1 MDGGG
6 RVVFALKSFRSA
18 KSPEWLEAS
27 PGDKMVLP
35 RPLRRAVRF
44 VGSLAAGRI
53 NIPRHVGSVAVLAF
67 YGLTGVYAFSITGDT
82 RDVAQ
87 AMTSAVGFAINNV
100 KVSGNEQ
107 TSEIDILERLGLDGT
122 TSLMALD
129 VSETRDKLK
138 TLPWVLDAEVRK
150 VYPDTVSIRLKE
162 KKAFGIWQHGQDLA
176 LIQEDGTVIAPLRD
190 NKFAYLPL
198 FVGLDA
204 GADAGEIMADFN
216 KWPDIKKRIK
226 AFIRVAGR
234 RWDLKLNNGITVKLP
249 EKDMER
255 AMAELSKLDHE
266 QQLLERDIVGVDFR
280 LADRTTIQLSADAA
294 ERRAKAVEARAK
306 ELKKAEKESI

>member
-1 MDGGG
+1 M
-6 RVVFALKSFRSA
+6 KSFRSA
-18 KSPEWLEAS
+18 KGPEWLEATAT
-27 PGDKMVLP
+27 GEKMVLP
-35 RPLRRAVRF
+35 RPLRRVARF

-53 NIPRHVGSVAVLAF
+53 DIPRHVGSAAVLAF

-87 AMTSAVGFAINNV
+87 AMTSAAGFAINSV

-129 VSETRDKLK
+129 VAETRDKLK

-150 VYPDTVSIRLKE
+150 VYPDTVSIKLKE
-162 KKAFGIWQHGQDLA
+162 KKAFGIWQHGQDLS
-176 LIQEDGTVIAPLRD
+176 LIEENGKVIAPLRD

-198 FVGLDA
+198 FVGIDA
-204 GADAGEIMADFN
+204 GSDAGEIMADFN

-226 AFIRVAGR
+226 AFVRVAGR
-234 RWDLKLNNGITVKLP
+234 RWDLKLDNGITVKLP
-249 EKDMER
+249 ENDMER
-255 AMAELSKLDHE
+255 AMAELSDLDHS
-266 QQLLERDIVGVDFR
+266 QHLLERDIVGVDFR
-280 LADRTTIQLSADAA
+280 LADRTSIQLSPEAA
-294 ERRAKAVEARAK
+294 ARRAKAVEARAK